1 MSTGDQQRGAVS
13 RQTFWRQHI
22 RDCERS
28 SLNQKQYCSKNGLA
42 LSTFSYWK
50 KKLGKREQET
60 PRFYPLTVRQLPPSP
75 NNQAEHSGLSLTLNN
90 SKCRIELA
98 ENFSASC
105 LKKLILTLEQL

>member
-1 MSTGDQQRGAVS
+1 MSATNQRRSTVS

-22 RDCERS
+22 SNCEHS
-28 SLNQKQYCSKNGLA
+28 PLNQKQYCSKNGLA

-50 KKLGKREQET
+50 KKVGKRGQET

-75 NNQAEHSGLSLTLNN
+75 NNQADHSGLSLTLNN

>member
-1 MSTGDQQRGAVS
+1 MSATNQQRVAVS

-22 RDCERS
+22 ADCEHS
-28 SLNQKQYCSKNGLA
+28 PLNQRQYCNTNGLA

-50 KKLGKREQET
+50 KKLGKKAKKN
-60 PRFYPLTVRQLPPSP
+60 PRFYPLTVPQLSSS
-75 NNQAEHSGLSLTLNN
+75 NNQADHSGLSLTLNS
-90 SKCRIELA
+90 SKFRIEFA

>member
-1 MSTGDQQRGAVS
+1 MSAGDQQNGAVS
-13 RQTFWRQHI
+13 RETFWRQHI

-50 KKLGKREQET
+50 KKRGKRKEET
-60 PRFYPLTVRQLPPSP
+60 PRFFPLTVRQLPSP
-75 NNQAEHSGLSLTLNN
+75 NHQPDHSGLSLTLNN
-90 SKCRIELA
+90 SRFRIELT
-98 ENFSASC
+98 EDFSASC